1 MKLLV
6 LASNIPATSRMPGSP
21 RLFSLSREL
30 SRNHEI
36 VLASFCPSPDR
47 YRAFLD
53 DPLHRDIFKRIE
65 VLPDPPPP
73 TWWGQQ
79 WHRAHLAAYFE
90 TRFRYPGYHRSIQD
104 KIREICAH
112 EKIDLIHVDLISMAQ
127 YVDHDLNIPCIVD
140 VTDSMTLLETRI
152 LRSERGVRKRLSAYL
167 GLLRARS
174 LERSIGRSFDLV
186 ITNSVVDEAVL
197 RDLSGYSNTL
207 TITNGVDMEF
217 FSPRQG
223 TVDPDSIV
231 FTGVMGYAPNE
242 DAVVHFSHEI
252 FPLIKA
258 QRPKAQFWIVG
269 KSPSQIVQDLAG
281 CPGIHVT
288 GEVEDVRPFIRS
300 AAVVVC
306 PLRVGAGVKNKML
319 IAMAMQKA
327 IVATSLSIEG
337 LDVAENR
344 EVLLANDAQAFA
356 NKVVHL
362 LTHPE
367 EAQRVGMNGFRR
379 VQERYSWSAMG
390 KAMETAIESVMA
402 SRNGRLHGHG

>member
-1 MKLLV
+1 M
-6 LASNIPATSRMPGSP
+6 
-21 RLFSLSREL
+21 
-30 SRNHEI
+30 
-36 VLASFCPSPDR
+36 
-47 YRAFLD
+47 
-53 DPLHRDIFKRIE
+53 
-65 VLPDPPPP
+65 
-73 TWWGQQ
+73 
-79 WHRAHLAAYFE
+79 
-90 TRFRYPGYHRSIQD
+90 
-104 KIREICAH
+104 
-112 EKIDLIHVDLISMAQ
+112 
-127 YVDHDLNIPCIVD
+127 
-140 VTDSMTLLETRI
+140 
-152 LRSERGVRKRLSAYL
+152 
-167 GLLRARS
+167 
-174 LERSIGRSFDLV
+174 
-186 ITNSVVDEAVL
+186 
-197 RDLSGYSNTL
+197 
-207 TITNGVDMEF
+207 TITNGVDMDF
-217 FSPRQG
+217 FSPLQG
-223 TVDPDSIV
+223 STVDPDMIV

-356 NKVVHL
+356 SKVVHL